1 MTQARRA
8 LGIAGEDLA
17 ARWYRERGYEVI
29 ARNWRCRDGELD
41 LVLRAGRQLVICEVK
56 ARSSERFGTPAEAVT
71 PAKQRKL
78 RMLAGR
84 YLSEAAPFRP
94 AGVRF
99 DVACVLRG
107 QITVI
112 EAAF

>member
-1 MTQARRA
+1 MTQARRE

-17 ARWYRERGYEVI
+17 ARWYEERGYEVVD
-29 ARNWRCRDGELD
+29 RNWRCRDGELD
-41 LVLRAGRQLVICEVK
+41 LVLRAGGQLVVCEVK
-56 ARSSERFGTPAEAVT
+56 ARSSDRFGTPAEAVT

-94 AGVRF
+94 SGVRF

-107 QITVI
+107 QLTVI
-112 EAAF
+112 EGAF